1 MEGALPLLS
10 PQTAVKYTAIQVSI
24 PTALIIIPFKLHEF
38 LEVTYCFRK
47 IIKKIIPASHLK
59 TQPSDQSLKNG
70 VNYFSMPLIVGVFK
84 KYPIFD
90 SCK

>member
-24 PTALIIIPFKLHEF
+24 PPALIIIPFKLNEF

-47 IIKKIIPASHLK
+47 IILKIYVSIAP
-59 TQPSDQSLKNG
+59 KNTSKWSIIKEW
-70 VNYFSMPLIVGVFK
+70 N
-84 KYPIFD
+84 
-90 SCK
+90 